1 MSIRLNLQPQTQQ
14 VQCRSATIVP
24 DSEPD
29 VVQNEQFYVVKSDN
43 EEGFIITQC
52 KKIHQNYFEGYLL
65 DKCSDDTSHLLY
77 RLLGMPSKENQNN
90 LYIII
95 PGRKGEVFF
104 PNWPAH

>member
-1 MSIRLNLQPQTQQ
+1 MSIKLNLQPQNQQ
-14 VQCRSATIVP
+14 VQRSSAKIVP

-29 VVQNEQFYVVKSDN
+29 VVQNEQFYVVKSDS

-52 KKIHQNYFEGYLL
+52 KKIHQTYFEGYLL

-90 LYIII
+90 L
-95 PGRKGEVFF
+95 
-104 PNWPAH
+104 